1 MGIKINTELG
11 VLTLLII
18 LFLFLI
24 IVFILYKTVF
34 LKNNKAIFFLD
45 FFSAILLLSI
55 LLQIEI
61 DIKIKKREKG
71 NLIVMIDNSLSMS
84 TIENEK
90 TRLDIIKEMLKN
102 YRRIFKKYKPIFY
115 TFGSSLKK
123 IEEKEIEK
131 IEAQCEETNILKNI
145 LKIKEINKN
154 NKISGI
160 LLFSDGIETS
170 SLLNENFKNID
181 IPVYTIAPLKTNL
194 KDISIDKVI
203 APQYVYKGEKNKIDI
218 FLKSSN
224 LENSAIKINLKKNN
238 KIVESKIIEGK
249 EENLK
254 VEFEF
259 IPESQGYEIYEIE
272 VIPSE
277 KKLNTENNKKSIGV
291 MSISPLIKVL
301 YIEGYLRWEYKFLK
315 NFLEENPN
323 VEPVCMISIGKHIYQ
338 QTGGREFNFQGNLFE
353 KKSDFEN
360 FHIIILGDI
369 DFSGFNTT
377 QMKNIKEIVEN
388 GGNIIFLGGKN
399 FLKGIKNSPLENI
412 VPIKIEGNENKL
424 IEEDFIPV
432 LTEPGKNLSIFEEP
446 TNFPYLFTINN
457 IKHIADDSIPV
468 LMKKDGTIL
477 MAYKVCNRGTS
488 LIIATDSLWKWCIS
502 GYRDKF
508 HTFFNRIIRFL
519 IPPEKYLKL
528 KTETPEFKIEKNV
541 YKTGETIE
549 IEPLFENNEIKG
561 KTNFNLIGPEGKKE
575 ILKLEE
581 GKIKFKPEKEG
592 VYIIEGVNGQYKN
605 FIPIYV
611 NSKGIEL
618 LNCIPDYQYLKNIS
632 EFTGGKFIPSEEIIN
647 LEKYIPQTVKSEN
660 ISFKI
665 TKENRKLFIFILY
678 ITLNFSWF
686 LRRKKGII

>member
-1 MGIKINTELG
+1 MDIKINTELG
-11 VLTLLII
+11 ILNL
-18 LFLFLI
+18 LFLIFLFVI
-24 IVFILYKTVF
+24 IVFILYRTVF
-34 LKNNKAIFFLD
+34 LKNNKSIFFID

-84 TIENEK
+84 TIENGK
-90 TRLDIIKEMLKN
+90 TRLDIIKEILRNYSRML
-102 YRRIFKKYKPIFY
+102 KKYKPIFY
-115 TFGSSLKK
+115 IFGSSLKK
-123 IEEKEIEK
+123 IEEKDIEK
-131 IEAQCEETNILKNI
+131 LKAHEEETNILKNI
-145 LKIKEINKN
+145 FKVKEINKN
-154 NKISGI
+154 KRISGI
-160 LLFSDGIETS
+160 LLLSDGIETS
-170 SLLNENFKNID
+170 FPINENLKDID
-181 IPVYTIAPLKTNL
+181 IPVYTILPLKTSL
-194 KDISIDKVI
+194 KDISIDRVI

-218 FLKSSN
+218 YLKSSN
-224 LENSAIKINLKKNN
+224 LKNSAIKINLKKNN
-238 KIVESKIIEGK
+238 KIMESKIIEGK

-254 VEFEF
+254 VVFEF

-272 VIPSE
+272 VIPPE
-277 KKLNTENNKKSIGV
+277 KEVNIENNKKSIAV
-291 MSISPLIKVL
+291 MSILPLIKVL

-323 VEPVCMISIGKHIYQ
+323 IEPVCMISIGKHIYQ
-338 QTGGREFNFQGNLFE
+338 QTGGKEFNFQGNLFE
-353 KKSDFEN
+353 KKSDFGN
-360 FHIIILGDI
+360 FHIIISGDI

-388 GGNIIFLGGKN
+388 GTNIIFLGGKN

-412 VPIKIEGNENKL
+412 VPVKIEGNENKL
-424 IEEDFIPV
+424 IEEDFIPI

-457 IKHIADDSIPV
+457 IKYIADDSIPV
-468 LMKKDGTIL
+468 LIKKDGRIL
-477 MAYKVCNRGTS
+477 MAYKVCEKGTS
-488 LIIATDSLWKWCIS
+488 LIIATDSLWRWYIS
-502 GYRDKF
+502 GYRDIF
-508 HTFFNRIIRFL
+508 ETFFNRIIRFL
-519 IPPEKYLKL
+519 MPPEKYLKL
-528 KTETPEFKIEKNV
+528 KTETPEFKIEKNI
-541 YKTGETIE
+541 YKTGEIIE
-549 IEPLFENNEIKG
+549 VEPLFENNEIKE
-561 KTNFNLIGPEGKKE
+561 KTNFNLITPEGKKE
-575 ILKLEE
+575 ILKQEE

-632 EFTGGKFIPSEEIIN
+632 EFTGGKFIPLEEITN

-660 ISFKI
+660 MNFKI
-665 TKENRKLFIFILY
+665 TKENRKLFILILY